1 MTSDAVLVS
10 DPVFQLN
17 VLLWALEDVP
27 DITAVRP
34 VLRTAGYELESLG
47 RRLLLPADEPTVS
60 ALRDISGSADRSPC
74 HPDLCIDNQDD
85 PVTLVVE
92 LKSHGFSQDSSNV
105 RQAVKL
111 AVASHDLS
119 ASYAETQ
126 PRPGHVVYGTVENDA
141 ARLAETLQGLS
152 ESVASQGVSS
162 APTATV
168 GISIDDE
175 GATLSTS
182 RPSDLPA
189 PAQRAL
195 QTPAAVLRRHGE
207 DDIRPLYVIPWLPG
221 IEGVQDP
228 ELQADGYR
236 ELTARIIVEAM
247 AIVGQ
252 ATMPTTLDITGAVLL
267 SRATFGVFDRWLDA
281 DRRQFA
287 AAATDVLTGTLQS
300 LGCFQRQSRDA
311 ISLSLS
317 SHDEQAEV
325 VKLLEQAK
333 PADKKANLEAAV
345 NEAPQLFDEF
355 SDFDTTLG

>member
-1 MTSDAVLVS
+1 MTSDDVLVS

-17 VLLWALEDVP
+17 VLLWALEDLP

-47 RRLLLPADEPTVS
+47 RRLLVPVDEPTLS
-60 ALRDISGSADRSPC
+60 AFRDITGSADRSPC

-85 PVTLVVE
+85 PVTLVIE

-111 AVASHDLS
+111 IVASHDLS
-119 ASYAETQ
+119 ESYAETQ
-126 PRPGHVVYGTVENDA
+126 PRPGHVVYGTVESDA
-141 ARLAETLQGLS
+141 ALLAETLQGLN
-152 ESVASQGVSS
+152 ESVASRGVPA
-162 APTATV
+162 APAATV

-175 GATLSTS
+175 GARLSTS
-182 RPSDLPA
+182 RISDLPA

-195 QTPAAVLRRHGE
+195 QTPATVLRRHGE
-207 DDIRPLYVIPWLPG
+207 DDIRPLYVIPWIPG
-221 IEGVQDP
+221 IQGTQDP

-236 ELTARIIVEAM
+236 ELTARIVVEAM

-252 ATMPTTLDITGAVLL
+252 AIVPTTLDITGATLL
-267 SRATFGVFDRWLDA
+267 SRATYGVFDRWLDT
-281 DRRQFA
+281 DRQQFA
-287 AAATDVLTGTLQS
+287 AAATGVLTTTLQS
-300 LGCFQRQSRDA
+300 LSCFQRQNRDTF
-311 ISLSLS
+311 SLALS

-333 PADKKANLEAAV
+333 PADNRTNIEAAV
-345 NEAPQLFDEF
+345 NEAPKLFD
-355 SDFDTTLG
+355 DF

>member
-1 MTSDAVLVS
+1 MTSDTVLVS

-17 VLLWALEDVP
+17 VLLWALEDLP
-27 DITAVRP
+27 DVTAVRP

-47 RRLLLPADEPTVS
+47 RRLLVPADEPTVS
-60 ALRDISGSADRSPC
+60 ALRDIASPTDRSPC

-105 RQAVKL
+105 RQAAKL
-111 AVASHDLS
+111 IVASHDLS

-126 PRPGHVVYGTVENDA
+126 PRPGHVVYGTVESDA
-141 ARLAETLQGLS
+141 ARLAETLQALS
-152 ESVASQGVSS
+152 ESLASRGVSA
-162 APTATV
+162 APTAAV
-168 GISIDDE
+168 GISIDDG
-175 GATLSTS
+175 GARLSTS
-182 RPSDLPA
+182 SPSDLPA

-195 QTPAAVLRRHGE
+195 ETPATVLHRHGE
-207 DDIRPLYVIPWLPG
+207 DDIRPLYVIPWIPG
-221 IEGVQDP
+221 IEGTQDP

-236 ELTARIIVEAM
+236 ELTARIIVEAL

-252 ATMPTTLDITGAVLL
+252 AIVPATLDITGAMLL

-287 AAATDVLTGTLQS
+287 VAATGVLTTTLQS
-300 LGCFQRQSRDA
+300 LGCFQRQSKDA

-325 VKLLEQAK
+325 VKLLEQAR
-333 PADKKANLEAAV
+333 PADKKTNFKAAV
-345 NEAPQLFDEF
+345 NEEPKLFD
-355 SDFDTTLG
+355 DF